1 MVTWNNQPYKEN
13 LFHVILMKDSTNEYL
28 QIQHEIV
35 LIIKITSTMQLRI
48 HN

>member
-1 MVTWNNQPYKEN
+1 MVTWNNPPYKEN
-13 LFHVILMKDSTNEYL
+13 LFNVILMKDSTKEYL

-35 LIIKITSTMQLRI
+35 LIIKMTSSVQLHI